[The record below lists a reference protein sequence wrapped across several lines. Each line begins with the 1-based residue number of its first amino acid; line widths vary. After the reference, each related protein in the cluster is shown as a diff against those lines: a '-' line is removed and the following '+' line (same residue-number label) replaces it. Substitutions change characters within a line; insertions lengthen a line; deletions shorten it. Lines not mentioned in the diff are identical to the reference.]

1 LRDLIFND
9 WNDALTQK
17 TVDEARAAG
26 SVSVD
31 AGFTSNDFSL
41 QASATSWGLDAFVT
55 AKLGS

>member
-1 LRDLIFND
+1 
-9 WNDALTQK
+9 
-17 TVDEARAAG
+17 VDEARAAG